1 MCAVSL
7 LCLSCTLEEPELADI
22 SQTVS
27 TSLWLQLRQRE
38 RFKISKKGL
47 KPKHPLAGGD
57 IIVDASAVP
66 VQAAWQELGCTKT
79 SQCLEKAGVWPCFA
93 CAQTSQHF

>member
-7 LCLSCTLEEPELADI
+7 LCLSCMLEETELADI
-22 SQTVS
+22 CQTVS

-57 IIVDASAVP
+57 IMWMPVLCLSRLHGRSWDAPRHLNV
-66 VQAAWQELGCTKT
+66 
-79 SQCLEKAGVWPCFA
+79 
-93 CAQTSQHF
+93 